1 MPNHKRKRFN
11 VHTLPKGNA
20 AGMGRK
26 MFVMQRMRRSN
37 IHLENAD
44 IEMLIN
50 EDLVSKLC
58 K

>member
-1 MPNHKRKRFN
+1 
-11 VHTLPKGNA
+11 
-20 AGMGRK
+20 MGRK